1 MNVKV
6 PAGGLTLVTVGTR
19 VSRETG
25 ASAVAHY
32 SRSTE
37 AVDTGA
43 DCKQCK
49 QNYSGSEVPENS
61 VHLSQLEMTLPEL
74 QVGLYR
80 PGAQSSQAVP
90 AKPSWTHT
98 HTIKNNDKQDVTSW
112 VNFKRAVVL
121 ACRETDL

>member
-1 MNVKV
+1 MTVKA

-37 AVDTGA
+37 AVDTRA
-43 DCKQCK
+43 DCKRCK
-49 QNYSGSEVPENS
+49 HRHGGSEVPENS

-74 QVGLYR
+74 QVG
-80 PGAQSSQAVP
+80 P
-90 AKPSWTHT
+90 
-98 HTIKNNDKQDVTSW
+98 
-112 VNFKRAVVL
+112 
-121 ACRETDL
+121 